1 MTKRFSKLLCAFLAV
16 LMVMSILPVSAFAAC
31 SHSYTKVYTME
42 NANMHSYKSKC
53 AKCGTVTEGWGYSG
67 WLDHTFN
74 SNGKCTACGYCK
86 HSNTKTVYSYE
97 NGNMHSYYA
106 KCYGCGEKLE
116 GYGYAGWSNHS
127 FSGNTC
133 SQCGYT
139 KSCSHS
145 DSVTTYTDYSA
156 SKHKVAS
163 KCWDCGITYNTT
175 TESHSWDY
183 GDWEPVSD
191 SKHER
196 TKSCDCGRE
205 STETK
210 SHSFSGSIC
219 SGCGYR
225 KEDEPAVEASVS
237 LSASSSAGSLGSAG
251 GEISSESVPASY
263 TLTASADGCSVTK
276 ISYVK
281 DGTVYTSYGS
291 SVTITANSE
300 KDFTTTT
307 FTAYT
312 NVSGVTATFTVNHK

>member
-1 MTKRFSKLLCAFLAV
+1 MTKRFSKILSAFLSV

-53 AKCGTVTEGWGYSG
+53 TKCGTVTEGWGYSG
-67 WLDHTFN
+67 WLDHDFN

-106 KCYGCGEKLE
+106 TCYGCGSKLD

-145 DSVTTYTDYSA
+145 DSRTVYTDYST
-156 SKHKVAS
+156 SQHKVAS
-163 KCWDCGITYNTT
+163 KCRDCGITYNTT

-183 GDWEPVSD
+183 GDWESISS

-196 TKSCDCGRE
+196 TKSCDCGRS

-225 KEDEPAVEASVS
+225 KEEPPAVTASVS

-263 TLTASADGCSVTK
+263 TVTASASGCSVTK

-300 KDFTTTT
+300 KDFTT
-307 FTAYT
+307 
-312 NVSGVTATFTVNHK
+312 